1 MPLKSSSTKSNCAWR
16 RETCAFAKS
25 ESNVLCGSDEKLV
38 VAELL
43 VATER
48 LGTVELLDSVLVVT
62 LEDSTELVESNTF

>member
-1 MPLKSSSTKSNCAWR
+1 M
-16 RETCAFAKS
+16 
-25 ESNVLCGSDEKLV
+25 LCGSDEKLV